1 MIQNEIT
8 PDANDTEVNQTLMAI
23 TVKIEKEER
32 KVGAAYINLH
42 ERSFMITEFVDNEYF
57 SGLESL
63 VI

>member
-32 KVGAAYINLH
+32 KVGAASINLH
-42 ERSFMITEFVDNEYF
+42 ERRFMITEFVDNEYF